1 MSTKQLYE
9 KTSEGMKEVSPLV
22 AIEDI
27 YSKLSDTPLE
37 ALVSLYNHVK
47 CEWKGSVAETRRTV
61 PLFLRRS
68 GLFITYN
75 NGTKYITEFFS
86 AGTDQITTEG
96 WVKDS
101 NWTPVPDENYIS
113 AGVKPGVGTIGY
125 EQLSDNLKQLFREK
139 VSVTNFQDDED
150 IASVDNMLKLKDRE
164 ADAANFQSKGYVIL
178 RKNLCLINGVVKN
191 ILTQDMINQPNI
203 IYEIR
208 YDFDLNEKTL
218 ELPKNCTLKFKGGKL
233 KNGKIIA
240 NNAIIYSLPTPIF
253 SEIHIKNTFSCE
265 GYIDWFEPKNG
276 YYDYSFSECFRS
288 FSVVNF
294 SKSDYIYTF
303 SGNIIQT
310 DDVKEGRVLK
320 VNKSR
325 LKNLTFLYNIKDD
338 KNPHVSSNSIS
349 IYDASFYKDK
359 TDELPVIISGLGVNF
374 YNCHWGN
381 YKYCVGYISTYID
394 TTICVAC
401 SCYLCDYFFVTMN
414 KLGELL
420 TYSFIGDYFGFYKS
434 SICKLSKFPL
444 NHFTVTFSASLPFN
458 LQLSSKAYGT
468 NNTNITLL
476 NCHAENNINRSIP
489 FISDDGTCTKDTIDA
504 VINIIGGFY
513 DIGLIDFTKYNI
525 IHYNNVRFIIN
536 YIRTTIDTYKLSII
550 HNISDIR
557 GSICIGQS
565 DTSFLFID
573 SENFNPLS
581 NLYSTNISLSYSSC
595 SFVDV
600 GIPELTFDTEDT
612 LEFNCFL
619 SCFEDKI
626 SVGDNKLN
634 NKWQNI
640 TVNKKGVM
648 LLQIESSLNRSDI
661 KNYYLHVF
669 LIINNVIKRAVIPVY
684 NFRRNNSY
692 SNSRHII
699 LNITKLDVDLF
710 ELKPFEGN
718 KSDIKYENLNSGDSR
733 PINVNKGTS
742 FFDNTVNKPI
752 WWTGTKWIDATGADV

>member
-1 MSTKQLYE
+1 MRTINKMVIQ
-9 KTSEGMKEVSPLV
+9 PN
-22 AIEDI
+22 
-27 YSKLSDTPLE
+27 TPNDNRVLWLNKNN
-37 ALVSLYNHVK
+37 ASY
-47 CEWKGSVAETRRTV
+47 
-61 PLFLRRS
+61 
-68 GLFITYN
+68 YN
-75 NGTKYITEFFS
+75 NGT
-86 AGTDQITTEG
+86 
-96 WVKDS
+96 WVTIGKSSEEDDVT
-101 NWTPVPDENYIS
+101 NLPDE
-113 AGVKPGVGTIGY
+113 
-125 EQLSDNLKQLFREK
+125 
-139 VSVTNFQDDED
+139 ED
-150 IASVDNMLKLKDRE
+150 ITSVNNKLKFKDRE
-164 ADAANFQSKGYVIL
+164 ADVANFQSKGYVIL
-178 RKNLCLINGVVKN
+178 RKNLRLINGTVKN
-191 ILTQDMINQPNI
+191 ILTQNMINQSNT

-208 YDFDLNEKTL
+208 YDFDLDGKTL

-240 NNAIIYSLPTPIF
+240 NDAIIYSFPMPIF
-253 SEIHIKNTFSCE
+253 SEIHIEKTFSCE

-276 YYDYSFSECFRS
+276 YYDYSFSECLRS

-294 SKSDYIYTF
+294 SKSDYIYEF

-325 LKNLTFLYNIKDD
+325 LRNLIFLYNIKDD
-338 KNPHVSSNSIS
+338 ENPHVYSNSIS
-349 IYDASFYKDK
+349 IYDATFENKNHN
-359 TDELPVIISGLGVNF
+359 ELPVIISGLAVNF
-374 YNCHWGN
+374 YNCSWNG

-401 SCYLCDYFFVTMN
+401 SCFLCDYFFVTMN

-420 TYSFIGDYFGFYKS
+420 TDSFVGDYFGFYKS
-434 SICKLSKFPL
+434 AICNLSKFPL
-444 NHFTVTFSASLPFN
+444 RHFTVTFSASLPYN
-458 LQLSSKAYGT
+458 LQLSSKTYGT

-525 IHYNNVRFIIN
+525 IHYNNVRFVIDYN
-536 YIRTTIDTYKLSII
+536 RTTIDTYKLSII

-557 GSICIGQS
+557 GSICIGNS
-565 DTSFLFID
+565 DSSFLFID

-581 NLYSTNISLSYSSC
+581 NLYSTKVSLSYEHSL
-595 SFVDV
+595 FINVP
-600 GIPELTFDTEDT
+600 IPELTFDTTDT

-640 TVNKKGVM
+640 TIDKKGVM
-648 LLQIESSLNRSDI
+648 LLQISSSLNRSDI

-692 SNSRHII
+692 TNSRSII
-699 LNITKLDVDLF
+699 LNVTKLDVNLF

-752 WWTGTKWIDATGADV
+752 WWTGTKWVDATGADV